1 MLVYQR
7 ITGHKKNMYFHGE
20 CHENIHENYGKVIYM
35 VKSAWKIYDETMKHP
50 LIVGNIENNRCVS
63 WIEADEHA

>member
-1 MLVYQR
+1 
-7 ITGHKKNMYFHGE
+7 MYFHGE